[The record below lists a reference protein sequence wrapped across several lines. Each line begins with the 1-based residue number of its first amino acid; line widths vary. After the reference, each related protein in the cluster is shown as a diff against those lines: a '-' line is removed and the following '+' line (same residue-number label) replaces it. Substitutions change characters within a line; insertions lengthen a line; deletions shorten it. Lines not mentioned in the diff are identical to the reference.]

1 MKWLALTLFAMLLAV
16 SARTASAQEVLP
28 IGNLPQ
34 IDDPS
39 PIWWAMSGFEII
51 RVSVNDGNKTPIMRT
66 QIMDARTV
74 EILSR
79 TQAPPLRPG
88 DIHVMSVNGREMIVV
103 RRYLLTEVKPQDA
116 RAVGTS
122 QSELA
127 KRWAASV
134 RNVLPRVA
142 PTPGRFGV

>member
-16 SARTASAQEVLP
+16 SARTASAQEVVP

-34 IDDPS
+34 IDDNS
-39 PIWWAMSGFEII
+39 PTWWAMSGYEII
-51 RVSVNDGNKTPIMRT
+51 RISQSDGNKTPIMRT

-79 TQAPPLRPG
+79 TQAPPLRPE
-88 DIHVMSVNGREMIVV
+88 DVHVVMRDGRPLIVV
-103 RRYLLTEVKPQDA
+103 RRYLLTNVTPQDA
-116 RAVGTS
+116 RAEGTS
-122 QSELA
+122 QSALA
-127 KRWAASV
+127 QKWAASV
-134 RNVLPRVA
+134 RNALPKVA